1 VPITID
7 DLTVNFSGVD
17 ASVLVED
24 WRWLVGDQRVP
35 ILLTALGD
43 AFLQDVSDGSV
54 HLLAV
59 GPGTIEQVAASFE
72 EFKALLNDKEFV
84 GENFV
89 PRIVVELRGLGQTL
103 APGQIYGYKIP
114 PVLGGKYSTENLE
127 PTDIRVHFSILGQ
140 THRQLQNVPEG
151 TSIADITIE

>member
-1 VPITID
+1 MPITIN
-7 DLTVNFSGVD
+7 DLTVNFSGID
-17 ASVLVED
+17 AAEVVED
-24 WRWLVGDQRVP
+24 WRWLVGEHRLP

-43 AFLQDVSDGSV
+43 AFLQDVTDGSV
-54 HLLAV
+54 HLLSV

-72 EFKALLNDKEFV
+72 EFNVLLNDKEFV
-84 GENFV
+84 VENFA
-89 PRIVVELRGLGQTL
+89 PQIVVELRGLGQTL
-103 APGQIYGYKIP
+103 APGQIYGYKVP

-151 TSIADITIE
+151 TPITNIKVR